1 MRYTYW
7 LLITA
12 AVLLSCQPSNAGSK
26 NKQKQTASQVFTLA
40 DAEKILGEKAHVNE
54 SKTTNKDGIAVY
66 QSAYVADALDPV
78 TGKTGNIYFM
88 MEEYPEAKAA
98 GEVYH
103 SIMEANRPNGINEL
117 QGLGDEAYFHSDNTN
132 FLFILARKGNK
143 MIRMKVNKTTSHTSR
158 EAFDNTAKKIIEAI

>member
-1 MRYTYW
+1 MKHLYW
-7 LLITA
+7 LLIMA

-26 NKQKQTASQVFTLA
+26 NKQKQGAQVFTLA
-40 DAEKILGEKAHVNE
+40 DAEKILGEKAHMNGG
-54 SKTTNKDGIAVY
+54 KTTNNDGIAVY
-66 QSAYVADALDPV
+66 QSAYVADAVDQA

-88 MEEYPEAKAA
+88 MEEYPEATAA
-98 GEVYH
+98 GKVYN

-143 MIRMKVNKTTSHTSR
+143 MIRMKVNKITSNTSR
-158 EAFDNTAKKIIEAI
+158 EAFDNTARKIIEAI

>member
-1 MRYTYW
+1 MKHLYW
-7 LLITA
+7 LLIMA

-26 NKQKQTASQVFTLA
+26 NKQKQGAQVFTLA
-40 DAEKILGEKAHVNE
+40 DAEKILGEKAHMNE
-54 SKTTNKDGIAVY
+54 GKTTNNDGIDVY
-66 QSAYVADALDPV
+66 RSAYVADAVDQA

-88 MEEYPEAKAA
+88 MEEYPEATAA
-98 GEVYH
+98 GKVYN

-143 MIRMKVNKTTSHTSR
+143 MIRMKVNKITSNTSR
-158 EAFDNTAKKIIEAI
+158 EAFDNTARKIIEAI